1 MADDNS
7 SDASYYSEHYTDT
20 HPELIGAPTPIYYQ
34 AHDPNG
40 FKRFS
45 MSGDTK
51 FEEAFPGAYETVCT
65 FNAELFAVP
74 YGTRVVNIKTEFPE
88 NVHHAIQQRIW
99 TTLKAISE
107 RIMKVWES
115 RRDPKEKVFFL
126 FSINGQKQ
134 FCGLAELSGPW
145 DPEALVEGWTDPS
158 GGFEGTFPLT
168 WHYVKNVPYARFDG
182 LTHGEK
188 NQPIANMWSGQSIS
202 PSEPLGREVV
212 RIYVESCHV
221 TNVLAWPSGRGEK
234 PGYARLTNG
243 NAQPTQNARAV
254 RGGHADHGGRGG
266 GRATDSNWR
275 TKENVGPPAG
285 RIIGEVKDKD
295 SPSLNA
301 RREMTELTIN
311 SAPLPQTDGTFDPI
325 AGPPRIGQVVSY
337 VVNDNGS
344 LTPLNGNFPVII
356 NPATANPTTANPT
369 TANPVTHMPGR
380 EYFQNSAQD
389 TRSMDDIR
397 GNNNRGSNRVGRG
410 GPRGGKGGGRAPV
423 TQIIHNYY
431 GNQQDSQAGLGI
443 HGSQYNLDH
452 NESAAT
458 IRSQRK
464 GGPTTTS
471 SLQHAASA
479 AVFKPKSA
487 ANRSLTQSAVTK
499 NAAKYAQQGHPLNN
513 APSNTSFAS
522 QVHDFPPLQAVQ
534 SNNSSGHHMQNMA
547 SHASFSSNMP
557 TTNPISYA
565 GMATQGAHNAV
576 PRFSQ
581 PYVKQADQ
589 RSQDSY
595 PSHFRECDSMAGYV
609 ARPAQ
614 NNYQQPMGMQYGT
627 QNFRANQP
635 GPFIRNLGEQTP
647 THLPKHADLQQKTEN
662 WVEQN
667 PSKGGFGPLAI
678 DAMAVPMAKR
688 ATFYHLMADKVE
700 VEKKL
705 GGMSMDDTADYFRTL
720 AKKAE
725 VENMISRLMLGK
737 DEYVEG
743 YTSIAGRGSSEI
755 GSSAAS
761 SFKVRAEDGRTLPS
775 VSEAGR
781 PKSGRRAGHNKQSS
795 WDARTKQMAED
806 VLASPPGS
814 VRAEHHSSDDSLAVG
829 SDGTDVT
836 NPFSDGD
843 GNGGARL

>member
-7 SDASYYSEHYTDT
+7 SEASYYSEHYTDT

-34 AHDPNG
+34 THNPMG

-88 NVHHAIQQRIW
+88 NIHHAIQQRIW

-115 RRDPKEKVFFL
+115 RRDPKEKVLFL
-126 FSINGQKQ
+126 FSINGMKQ

-168 WHYVKNVPYARFDG
+168 WLYVKNVPYARFDG

-212 RIYVESCHV
+212 RIYVESCHI
-221 TNVLAWPSGRGEK
+221 NNILAWPSGRGEK

-243 NAQPTQNARAV
+243 NAQQTQNARAV

-275 TKENVGPPAG
+275 TKENMGPPVG

-295 SPSLNA
+295 SPSITA
-301 RREMTELTIN
+301 RRDIPELTIN
-311 SAPLPQTDGTFDPI
+311 SAPLPQTDGTFDTA
-325 AGPPRIGQVVSY
+325 AGPHRPGQIVSC
-337 VVNDNGS
+337 VVNDNGDF
-344 LTPLNGNFPVII
+344 TPLNSNFPVIA
-356 NPATANPTTANPT
+356 NPVTANPA

-380 EYFQNSAQD
+380 EYFTSFGQD
-389 TRSMDDIR
+389 ARSMDDMR
-397 GNNNRGSNRVGRG
+397 GNSRG
-410 GPRGGKGGGRAPV
+410 GPSFGRGNGRAKAKGRTTPV
-423 TQIIHNYY
+423 VQNITNHHYY

-458 IRSQRK
+458 IKSQRQ
-464 GGPTTTS
+464 GGPSTTS
-471 SLQHAASA
+471 SLQHAGSA
-479 AVFKPKSA
+479 AIFKPTSA
-487 ANRSLTQSAVTK
+487 ANRSLGQSAVTN
-499 NAAKYAQQGHPLNN
+499 NAAKHAQQGHQLND
-513 APSNTSFAS
+513 AFSNMSFAS

-534 SNNSSGHHMQNMA
+534 SNKSSGPQMQNMA
-547 SHASFSSNMP
+547 SYASFSSNMP
-557 TTNPISYA
+557 TTNPTSYA

-581 PYVKQADQ
+581 PYGKQADQ

-614 NNYQQPMGMQYGT
+614 HNYQQPMGMQYGP

-662 WVEQN
+662 WVDQN

-678 DAMAVPMAKR
+678 DAMAVPIAKR

-705 GGMSMDDTADYFRTL
+705 GGMSMDDTADYYRTL

-725 VENMISRLMLGK
+725 VENMISALMLGK

-781 PKSGRRAGHNKQSS
+781 RGRRSHNKQSS

-829 SDGTDVT
+829 SDGTEVT
-836 NPFSDGD
+836 NPFSDGE

>member
-7 SDASYYSEHYTDT
+7 SEASYYSEHYTDS

-34 AHDPNG
+34 THNPNG

-182 LTHGEK
+182 LTHGDK
-188 NQPIANMWSGQSIS
+188 KQPIANMWSGQTIS

-221 TNVLAWPSGRGEK
+221 ANILAWPSGRGEK

-243 NAQPTQNARAV
+243 NPQQTQNARAV
-254 RGGHADHGGRGG
+254 RGGHADHGGRG

-295 SPSLNA
+295 SPSITRDMA
-301 RREMTELTIN
+301 ELTIN

-325 AGPPRIGQVVSY
+325 AGPPPRIGQVVSY

-344 LTPLNGNFPVII
+344 LTPLNGNFPVIA
-356 NPATANPTTANPT
+356 NPA

-389 TRSMDDIR
+389 TRSMDDLR
-397 GNNNRGSNRVGRG
+397 GNTRG
-410 GPRGGKGGGRAPV
+410 GPSFGRGNGRAKGKGRTTPV
-423 TQIIHNYY
+423 VNYITQHYY

-452 NESAAT
+452 NDSAAT
-458 IRSQRK
+458 IKSQRQ
-464 GGPTTTS
+464 GGLSTTS
-471 SLQHAASA
+471 SLQHAVSA

-487 ANRSLTQSAVTK
+487 ANRSLTQSAVTN
-499 NAAKYAQQGHPLNN
+499 NATKYAQQGHQLNN

-522 QVHDFPPLQAVQ
+522 QMHDFPPLHAVQ
-534 SNNSSGHHMQNMA
+534 SNKSSGPQVQNMA
-547 SHASFSSNMP
+547 SYASFSSNMP
-557 TTNPISYA
+557 TTNPTSYA
-565 GMATQGAHNAV
+565 GMATHGGRDAV

-609 ARPAQ
+609 ARPVQ
-614 NNYQQPMGMQYGT
+614 NNYQQPMGMHYGP
-627 QNFRANQP
+627 QSFRANQP

-662 WVEQN
+662 WVDQN
-667 PSKGGFGPLAI
+667 PSKGGFGALAI
-678 DAMAVPMAKR
+678 DAMAVPIAKR

-705 GGMSMDDTADYFRTL
+705 GGMSMDDTADYYRTL

-814 VRAEHHSSDDSLAVG
+814 VRAEHHSSDDSMAVG

-836 NPFSDGD
+836 NPFSDGE
-843 GNGGARL
+843 GNGGIRLE

>member
-7 SDASYYSEHYTDT
+7 SEASYYSEHYTDT

-34 AHDPNG
+34 THNPMG

-74 YGTRVVNIKTEFPE
+74 YGTRVVNIKIEFLE

-212 RIYVESCHV
+212 RIYVESCHI
-221 TNVLAWPSGRGEK
+221 NNILAWPTGRGEK

-243 NAQPTQNARAV
+243 NAQQTQNARAV

-275 TKENVGPPAG
+275 TKENVGPPVG
-285 RIIGEVKDKD
+285 RIIGELKDKD
-295 SPSLNA
+295 SPSITA
-301 RREMTELTIN
+301 RRDTPELTIN
-311 SAPLPQTDGTFDPI
+311 SAPLPQTDGTFDTA
-325 AGPPRIGQVVSY
+325 AGPPRPGQIVAC

-344 LTPLNGNFPVII
+344 MTPLDRNFPVIA
-356 NPATANPTTANPT
+356 NPATANPV

-380 EYFQNSAQD
+380 EYFTSFGQD
-389 TRSMDDIR
+389 TRSMDDMR
-397 GNNNRGSNRVGRG
+397 GNNNRGGLSFSRG
-410 GPRGGKGGGRAPV
+410 NGRAKAKGRTTPV
-423 TQIIHNYY
+423 VNYIITNNY
-431 GNQQDSQAGLGI
+431 GNQQDGQAGLGI
-443 HGSQYNLDH
+443 HGNQYNLDH
-452 NESAAT
+452 KESAAT
-458 IRSQRK
+458 IKSQRK
-464 GGPTTTS
+464 AGPSTTS
-471 SLQHAASA
+471 SLQHAVSVADF
-479 AVFKPKSA
+479 VPKSA
-487 ANRSLTQSAVTK
+487 ANRSFGQSAVTN
-499 NAAKYAQQGHPLNN
+499 NAAKHAQQGHQLNG
-513 APSNTSFAS
+513 ALSNMSFAS
-522 QVHDFPPLQAVQ
+522 QVHDFPPFQAVQ
-534 SNNSSGHHMQNMA
+534 SNKSSGPQMQNMA
-547 SHASFSSNMP
+547 SYASFSSNMP
-557 TTNPISYA
+557 TTNPTSYA

-581 PYVKQADQ
+581 PYGKQADQ

-614 NNYQQPMGMQYGT
+614 HNYQQPMGMQYGP

-662 WVEQN
+662 WAEQN

-678 DAMAVPMAKR
+678 DAMAVPIAKR

-705 GGMSMDDTADYFRTL
+705 GGMSMDDTADYYRTL

-737 DEYVEG
+737 DEYSEG

-781 PKSGRRAGHNKQSS
+781 HKSGRRAGHNKQSS

-829 SDGTDVT
+829 SDGTEVT
-836 NPFSDGD
+836 NPFSDGE
-843 GNGGARL
+843 GVARLQ